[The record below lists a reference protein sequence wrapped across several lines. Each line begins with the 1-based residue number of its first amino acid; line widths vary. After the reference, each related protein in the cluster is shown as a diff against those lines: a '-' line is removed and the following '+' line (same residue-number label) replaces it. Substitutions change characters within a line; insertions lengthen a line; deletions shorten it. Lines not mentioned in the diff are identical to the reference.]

1 MPQKSLKQRI
11 LGFFANN
18 DVKVAPSDAKN
29 PVKSSQEYKNAER
42 VLINAESEYGR
53 TLFGEIRPGHSREF
67 FCLEKNIWIWYEDGR
82 MIRYEVRSDGVYK
95 KVDAGLY
102 RKINGSEL
110 MNFRAAV
117 KAYTKLVKENIYKKQ

>member
-18 DVKVAPSDAKN
+18 DVKVAEN
-29 PVKSSQEYKNAER
+29 PKTPNPKSPEYINAER
-42 VLINAESEYGR
+42 VLIDAESRYGR
-53 TLFGEIRPGHSREF
+53 TLFGEVTPGHTREF
-67 FCLEKNIWIWYEDGR
+67 FCLEKNVWIWYEDGR

-95 KVDAGLY
+95 KVDSELY

-117 KAYTKLVKENIYKKQ
+117 KAYTKLVKEQVYSQK